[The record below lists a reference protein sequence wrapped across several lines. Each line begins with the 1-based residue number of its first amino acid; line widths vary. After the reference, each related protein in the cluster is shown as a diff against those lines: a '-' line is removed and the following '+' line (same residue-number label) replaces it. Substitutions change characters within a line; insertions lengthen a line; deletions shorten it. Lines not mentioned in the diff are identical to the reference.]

1 MGMNKQKLWK
11 NCLEPCLLGIA
22 SIGGLIAGSWFIM
35 QNPVRNCMILTLVL
49 LAVAKIYGS
58 GERVSRS
65 DLAEDGC
72 EGLSGL
78 RRATGSAKGQKEMN
92 KDERNK

>member
-1 MGMNKQKLWK
+1 MKINKQKLWK

-22 SIGGLIAGSWFIM
+22 SIGGFIAGSWFVL

-49 LAVAKIYGS
+49 LAVAKIYGL
-58 GERVSRS
+58 GERVSKS
-65 DLAEDGC
+65 DLAEDSR

-78 RRATGSAKGQKEMN
+78 RRATGSAKDQKEMSKN
-92 KDERNK
+92 E